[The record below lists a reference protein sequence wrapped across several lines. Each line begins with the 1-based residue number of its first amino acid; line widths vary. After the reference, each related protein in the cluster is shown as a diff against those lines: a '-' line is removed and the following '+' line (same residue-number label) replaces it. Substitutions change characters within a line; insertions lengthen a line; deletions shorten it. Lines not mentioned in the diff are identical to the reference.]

1 MSALCAEKI
10 TLHPAS
16 HNWGTEMREYDASSG
31 TRCARLASFGS
42 LDNGN
47 SPICVEDIRAPFGF
61 SIDNGFVAG
70 RQLSKGKLVT
80 TKFPVVPESRIVG
93 EIWVGG
99 PVVSMCKE
107 LEAKCFPGSGGSL
120 QGKTVGSPPFQAL
133 VSALELL
140 SLFLF
145 RRRRD
150 MIVVEPPIMF
160 SRVASRL

>member
-1 MSALCAEKI
+1 MVVSKIMSALCAEKI

-70 RQLSKGKLVT
+70 RQLSKGKVVT

-120 QGKTVGSPPFQAL
+120 YETQKFQIQQGNPP
-133 VSALELL
+133 
-140 SLFLF
+140 
-145 RRRRD
+145 
-150 MIVVEPPIMF
+150 P
-160 SRVASRL
+160 SRSKQLHSIPNAP